1 MCDYRE
7 SREGW
12 EWANLAPYAG
22 HSSDPSLS
30 WRRSDNSTEVASP
43 NEPQPW
49 QGQVHFPNMQDSQSH
64 MPVPDLAGAV
74 SRFKTAFQLD
84 KERITSSTAFRRLE
98 YKTQMFVTH
107 EGDHYRTRLTHTIEV
122 NETARFIAQ
131 ALQLNEDLVDA
142 IALGHDLGHTPFGHA
157 GEDALDELFRSHWPE
172 SEKHE
177 AIGGE
182 LYGGAFYHNV
192 QSVRVVDS
200 LEKGYEWD
208 RRPIVYDNDL
218 HNPAVARGHGLDLS
232 WAVRE
237 GILKHSSRGLRKG
250 SVRMYGS
257 DYLMAELNPFQ
268 PATLEGQV
276 VEFADEIASMMHDL
290 EDGLRS
296 RLFTLDDLRNALI
309 PHLKESEQDLKE
321 MLGLSARFIHREPN
335 APRIQS
341 RVSKLLS
348 LIHEIRNGTDCTVG
362 TVLAVLRS
370 IFLSN
375 IIETSYSRLV
385 YAMAGTTTGIFDPPS
400 AADEA
405 DPDDLVW
412 LHFDIQAPRGPLDHS
427 YCSEAWDVKPIQRKV
442 TIQTFRRTDD
452 NVRIVTTPIQEDV
465 QVYWYSRT
473 TNLAESRNIIIR
485 RQDGTVRQYP
495 LGNVCITFG
504 RAKLIGYDNKLLAL
518 RQWLRHDFIPN
529 QLHKASMVVRMNDKG
544 QRWLNRLFELY
555 FDRPQIINRRALER
569 FHMWNQAHNKPDQL
583 RAEPAFVLRIV
594 EHLQGMT
601 DRYLTEEYSRLFLHE
616 RTVGRQEEITLVD
629 GDRSPFNIQ
638 ETIRYK
644 AVGDQTEAGP

>member
-7 SREGW
+7 SRESW
-12 EWANLAPYAG
+12 EWANLAPYAS

-30 WRRSDNSTEVASP
+30 WRRSDNDKKVAAP
-43 NEPQPW
+43 NKPQPRR
-49 QGQVHFPNMQDSQSH
+49 GDVHFPNMQDAHSH

-142 IALGHDLGHTPFGHA
+142 IALGHDVGHTPFGHA
-157 GEDALDELFRSHWPE
+157 GEDALDKLFREHWPE
-172 SEKHE
+172 GEE
-177 AIGGE
+177 QEVIGEE

-208 RRPIVYDNDL
+208 RRPIVADNDL
-218 HNPAVARGHGLDLS
+218 HNPAVARGHGLDLT

-237 GILKHSSRGLRKG
+237 GILKHSSRGLRKKNN
-250 SVRMYGS
+250 VRMYGS
-257 DYLMAELNPFQ
+257 DYLMAELDPFQ

-276 VEFADEIASMMHDL
+276 IEFADEIASMMHDL

-296 RLFTLDDLRNALI
+296 RLFTLGDLRNALAE
-309 PHLKESEQDLKE
+309 HLIHTKRELKDI
-321 MLGLSARFIHREPN
+321 LGLSARFIHREPGS
-335 APRIQS
+335 PRIQS

-348 LIHEIRNGTDCTVG
+348 LIHEIRTGTDCTVG

-375 IIETSYSRLV
+375 IVETSYSRLIH
-385 YAMAGTTTGIFDPPS
+385 AMAGTTTGIFDPPS
-400 AADEA
+400 VTNEA
-405 DPDDLVW
+405 GPDDLIW
-412 LHFDIQAPRGPLDHS
+412 LHFDIQAPHGPLEDS
-427 YCSEAWDVKPIQRKV
+427 YCAEAWDIDPTQRTVEIRTFHRATSNIQPV
-442 TIQTFRRTDD
+442 T
-452 NVRIVTTPIQEDV
+452 VVQEDA

-473 TNLAESRNIIIR
+473 TNLVETRTVIIR
-485 RQDGTVRQYP
+485 RQDGTVWQYP

-504 RAKLIGYDNKLLAL
+504 GAKLIGYDNKLLDL
-518 RQWLRHDFIPN
+518 RKWLRGEFIPDR
-529 QLHKASMVVRMNDKG
+529 LHKASMVVRMNDKG
-544 QRWLNRLFELY
+544 QRWLEQLFELY
-555 FDRPQIINRRALER
+555 LERPQIINRRALQR
-569 FHMWNQAHNKPDQL
+569 FHMWKQAHDSPAQL
-583 RAEPAFVLRIV
+583 QAKPAFVLRIV

-616 RTVGRQEEITLVD
+616 RTVGREEEITLVD
-629 GDRSPFNIQ
+629 GDESPFNRQ
-638 ETIRYK
+638 KPRDR
-644 AVGDQTEAGP
+644 AVGE